1 MSENYRGAMPFLA
14 WDALRVLLLFFPLL
28 SLGLVRLLFCR
39 GVAALL
45 FNAVEKESE
54 LIPATSCRECLIRLV
69 KWCSVRST
77 CPV

>member
-1 MSENYRGAMPFLA
+1 MRNEGWYKVLPDVRLA
-14 WDALRVLLLFFPLL
+14 WRDVMVGAIVT
-28 SLGLVRLLFCR
+28 
-39 GVAALL
+39 ALL